1 MKLFSKLGSKINKS
15 IFFIRHLDGLY
26 FSSQNLCSFRPAKSD
41 EKENL
46 LFVNRNAETLEFFED
61 FYAGF
66 IQVVMQIYI
75 LSVETNNKYS
85 FSNILFK
92 KKFCIILIFLFF
104 ISVIGEVIGSALSI
118 FSMLIAIRRRDD
130 GILTGTFTLFI
141 I

>member
-1 MKLFSKLGSKINKS
+1 M
-15 IFFIRHLDGLY
+15 DGLY